1 MRFATPVDLRI
12 VSSALAGKSNAMSD
26 RGRGCLLPGAEAAAH
41 REAALCGAVS
51 RLGELAPASPYMLY
65 GLALCVLESGLGV
78 LVPQPRF
85 DLAGGIA
92 LWRPAV
98 GRSR

>member
-1 MRFATPVDLRI
+1 MIRYRVSSLSRIATIAADGELQMRFATPVDLRI

-51 RLGELAPASPYMLY
+51 RLG
-65 GLALCVLESGLGV
+65 
-78 LVPQPRF
+78 
-85 DLAGGIA
+85 
-92 LWRPAV
+92 
-98 GRSR
+98 